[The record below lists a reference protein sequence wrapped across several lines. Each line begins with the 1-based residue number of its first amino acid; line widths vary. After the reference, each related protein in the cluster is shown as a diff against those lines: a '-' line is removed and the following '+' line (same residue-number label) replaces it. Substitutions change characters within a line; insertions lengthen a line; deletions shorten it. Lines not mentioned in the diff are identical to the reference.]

1 MNVRMPMRVL
11 RSASRWYPD
20 LLCFSAAGERAG
32 RVALTFDDGPH
43 AECTPR
49 LLDVLGEAGVHAT
62 FFMQGSNAV
71 RHPELVRRVHREG
84 HQVAQHG
91 VEHVSALEQGGAEV
105 LRNADG
111 CHAALV
117 DILGAPVQREFRPPY
132 GEMTLA
138 GLRELRR
145 SGYRLAYWSWD
156 SNDSFVSTS
165 AAIVERLR
173 RKVPAA
179 GSILLF
185 HDDYAHT
192 AEALPGVIASLREMG
207 LSPVTVG
214 ELCPR

>member
-1 MNVRMPMRVL
+1 MRVPMRVL
-11 RSASRWYPD
+11 RSASRFYPQ
-20 LLCFSAAGERAG
+20 LLCFGAAGERAG

-49 LLDVLGEAGVHAT
+49 LLDVLAREGVRAT

-71 RHPELVRRVHREG
+71 RHPELVRRAHGEG
-84 HQVAQHG
+84 HQIAGHG
-91 VEHVSALEQGGAEV
+91 VDHVSAWEQAGAEV

-111 CHAALV
+111 CHAALS
-117 DILGAPVQREFRPPY
+117 DILGVPVGREFRPPY
-132 GEMTLA
+132 GAMTLA

-145 SGYRLAYWSWD
+145 HGYRLAYWSYD

-165 AAIVERLR
+165 AAIVERIR
-173 RKVPAA
+173 GEAPAA

-185 HDDYAHT
+185 HDDYPHT
-192 AEALPGVIASLREMG
+192 AEALPAVIAALRERN
-207 LSPVTVG
+207 LSPVTVA